1 MLPPEPGPPL
11 LEIEVPERMVDPGR
25 LPIEDA
31 GELVVDHEELV
42 LVDVAMDE
50 DVSMPSSGFEQL
62 GPLSELPTAA
72 EAFRGLGGR
81 IVCGLGVERAA

>member
-1 MLPPEPGPPL
+1 
-11 LEIEVPERMVDPGR
+11 
-25 LPIEDA
+25 
-31 GELVVDHEELV
+31 
-42 LVDVAMDE
+42 MDE